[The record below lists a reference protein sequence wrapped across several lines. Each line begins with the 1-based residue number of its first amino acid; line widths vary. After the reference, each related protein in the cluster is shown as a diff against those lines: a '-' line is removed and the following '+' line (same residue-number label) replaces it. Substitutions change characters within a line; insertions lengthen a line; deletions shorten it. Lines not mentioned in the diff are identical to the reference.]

1 MRNHRLFKA
10 IAFVAVIGGSATVL
24 ANPPNAPTD
33 TPRQLCDGAK
43 EPETSS
49 PSQPAT
55 FHVSTMA
62 GPVVQDQKGSK
73 ANEKTKANEKA
84 KAKKPKKK
92 KNPTAYQEGVPVP
105 THTRVKYG
113 PHKRNIF
120 DFWQAESNTPTPLVL
135 VIHGGGWNGGSKE
148 LIHKYV
154 DVSKL
159 LKSGI
164 SVAAIQYRLIKDSR
178 DLKPPV
184 QGPLSDSARALQ
196 FFRSNAA
203 KWNIDPTRIGAA
215 GGSAGGCTS
224 LWLAYHDDL
233 ADPNN
238 EDPILRESTR
248 LTCAAV
254 SRPQTTLDPKQ
265 MKEWMPNSTYGAHAF
280 GIEGFEAFLAQR
292 DSISQWL
299 AEYSPYALASSDD
312 PPVYL
317 FFLKRPK
324 MGEDVKDPTHS
335 ANFGIGL
342 QKHCKELG
350 IECDVMY
357 PGAKNLKFETTTD
370 FLIAKLS
377 DKDLKPKLKP

>member
-1 MRNHRLFKA
+1 MRNHYL
-10 IAFVAVIGGSATVL
+10 FVAVASIAIVGGSTIVMAD
-24 ANPPNAPTD
+24 PPNASTD
-33 TPRQLCDGAK
+33 TPCQSCDRPQESQGC
-43 EPETSS
+43 SS
-49 PSQPAT
+49 IQSEFFNIGTIA
-55 FHVSTMA
+55 VSVA
-62 GPVVQDQKGSK
+62 QDQNEDK
-73 ANEKTKANEKA
+73 ADKKAD
-84 KAKKPKKK
+84 AKKPKKK
-92 KNPTAYQEGVPVP
+92 KKSPPTYNKSVP
-105 THTRVKYG
+105 TPTQSSIKYG

-120 DFWQAESNTPTPLVL
+120 DFWQAKSDLPTPLVL
-135 VIHGGGWNGGSKE
+135 VIHGGGWNGGTKE
-148 LIHKYV
+148 QIHKYV

-159 LKSGI
+159 LNSGI
-164 SVAAIQYRLIKDSR
+164 SVAAIHYRLIKDSR

-184 QGPLSDSARALQ
+184 QGPMYDSARALQ

-203 KWNIDPTRIGAA
+203 QWNIDPTRIAAA
-215 GGSAGGCTS
+215 GGSAGACTS

-233 ADPNN
+233 ADPDN
-238 EDPILRESTR
+238 EDPVLRESTR

-254 SRPQTTLDPKQ
+254 HRPQTTLDPKQ
-265 MKEWMPNSTYGAHAF
+265 MKEWMPNSKYGAHAF
-280 GIEGFEAFLAQR
+280 GIDGFDAFLAQR
-292 DSISQWL
+292 DSISEWL
-299 AEYSPYALASSDD
+299 AEYSPYALAGSDD

-324 MGEDVKDPTHS
+324 MGEEVKDPTHS

-370 FLIAKLS
+370 FLIAKLL